1 MIERNAYELM
11 RKWSERVDRKPLV
24 LRGARQVGKTTLVDS
39 LGELFDTYLYINLEN
54 ENAADLFEERGSME
68 NLISAI
74 FLFCNKTRKEG
85 KTLLFIDE
93 IQNSPKAVAKLR
105 YFYEEM
111 PYIHVI
117 AAGSLLESLI
127 DKRISFPVG
136 RVEYL
141 AIRPCTFSEFLGAVG
156 ETELKKALCSLTI
169 PDAIHSK
176 AMQLFNT
183 YSFIGGMPEVVAN
196 YAKNRD
202 FVSLNGIYETLLAGY
217 KDDVEKYAETN
228 TMTSIIRYILDT
240 GWTMAAQRIR
250 LGSFAGSSYKSREMG
265 EAFRILAKTM
275 LLELS
280 YPTVHTQLPFFPD
293 MKRSPKLFWVDT
305 GLVNYAAN
313 VQKEVFGA
321 KDILDVWRGAI
332 AEQIVAQELLASD
345 SRVSVY
351 RNFWVRDKQG
361 SDAEVD
367 LVLPYDG
374 KLIPVEI
381 KSGHNSR
388 LLSLHLFMD
397 KSPHKT
403 AIRVW
408 SQPLSID
415 KVKTKAG
422 KEFTLLNVPFYYA
435 GFLQKIVDNEANFSI
450 E

>member
-1 MIERNAYELM
+1 MIERSASDFLKRWAEHEN
-11 RKWSERVDRKPLV
+11 RKPLV
-24 LRGARQVGKTTLVDS
+24 LRGARQVGKTTLVDW
-39 LGELFDTYLYINLEN
+39 LGESFDTYLRINLEN
-54 ENAADLFEERGSME
+54 EDAAALFEKKSNTED
-68 NLISAI
+68 LIAAI
-74 FLFCNKTRKEG
+74 FLYCNKTRKEG
-85 KTLLFIDE
+85 RTLLFIDE

-105 YFYEEM
+105 YFYEEA

-127 DKRISFPVG
+127 NRHISFPVG

-156 ETELKKALCSLTI
+156 ETELRKALCSLRI

-176 AMQLFNT
+176 AIQLFNT
-183 YSFIGGMPEVVAN
+183 YTFIGGMPEVVAN
-196 YAKNRD
+196 YAKHRD
-202 FVSLNGIYETLLAGY
+202 FVALNGIYETLLTGY
-217 KDDVEKYAETN
+217 RDDVEKYAETN
-228 TMTSIIRYILDT
+228 AMTGIIRYILNV
-240 GWTMAAQRIR
+240 GWTMAAQRIT
-250 LGSFAGSSYKSREMG
+250 LGGFAGSSYKSREMG
-265 EAFRILAKTM
+265 EAFRMLAKTM

-280 YPTVHTQLPFFPD
+280 YPTTHTQLPFFPD

-321 KDILDVWRGAI
+321 NDILDVWRGAV

-345 SRVSVY
+345 NRVSTH

-374 KLIPVEI
+374 KLIPVEV
-381 KSGHNSR
+381 KSGHNAR
-388 LLSLHLFMD
+388 LTSLHLFMD
-397 KSPHKT
+397 KSLHRT
-403 AIRVW
+403 AIRIW
-408 SQPLSID
+408 SQPLSVN
-415 KVKTKAG
+415 KVKTQTG

-435 GFLQKIVDNEANFSI
+435 GFLREIIDKETKA
-450 E
+450 